1 MDVFENGALDFMISY
16 TIETKKTKIAGVQ
29 VLKNEYN
36 IDSAFLKVAGT
47 VNFSRFLLFMI
58 TGENFSET

>member
-16 TIETKKTKIAGVQ
+16 TIETQKQKILGVQ

-36 IDSAFLKVAGT
+36 IDSAFLKVAG
-47 VNFSRFLLFMI
+47 M
-58 TGENFSET
+58 